1 MYANVSMSLLPPKRK
16 LALKSPVGTSSG
28 ITRVYWSGQPGPQ
41 RLGGKF
47 DPFAKVFPTTGY
59 KVTSPLQCDSEL
71 AKLAF
76 SQARRLSGSYD
87 RLRATDPYTR
97 NPNKGF
103 VTRGIHLYGKLL
115 KMPQGPS
122 RFRVKVGL

>member
-59 KVTSPLQCDSEL
+59 KVTSPLQCDSEF

-76 SQARRLSGSYD
+76 SRLD
-87 RLRATDPYTR
+87 AFRALTIDFAPRTPIPGTR
-97 NPNKGF
+97 IGL